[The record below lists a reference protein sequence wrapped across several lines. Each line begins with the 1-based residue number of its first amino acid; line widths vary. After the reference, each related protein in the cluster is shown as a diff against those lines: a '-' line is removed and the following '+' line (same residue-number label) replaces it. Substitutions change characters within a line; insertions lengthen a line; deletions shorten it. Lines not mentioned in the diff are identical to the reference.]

1 MAGAKARSG
10 GSRPGYGGA
19 RPGAGRKPS
28 AKTIFEREFVGPL
41 PLRKTRKR
49 YASDGERAAA
59 RKERDRK
66 KYERLAP
73 LLVAARLERAKEAC
87 EAVGLEHRKFA
98 RKTKYDHFC
107 LQCGAPFSAK
117 LTTAK
122 YCSAVCKNRANN
134 TSERAEEM
142 RKSDAMYRLKQRLRV
157 LVRNSFRRRGYS
169 KGSKTEA
176 ILGCS
181 WPDFRAHIERQFL
194 PGMSWDKMGFEIH
207 IDHITTLASAGSS
220 DDLFRL
226 NHFTNLR
233 PLWALDNMRKGAR
246 TTYLI

>member
-10 GSRPGYGGA
+10 GARPGSGGA
-19 RPGAGRKPS
+19 RSGAGRKPS

-87 EAVGLEHRKFA
+87 EAAGLEHRKFA

-142 RKSDAMYRLKQRLRV
+142 RKSDAMYRLKNNLRA
-157 LVRNSFRRRGYS
+157 LIRTSFRRRGFA
-169 KGSKTEA
+169 KGSKTEE

-181 WPDFRAHIERQFL
+181 WPEFRAHIERQFL
-194 PGMSWDKMGFEIH
+194 PGMCWEKWGWSIH
-207 IDHITTLASAGSS
+207 IDHIIPLATADNAS
-220 DDLFRL
+220 DVLRL
-226 NHFTNLR
+226 NHYTNLR

-246 TTYLI
+246 IAHLI